1 MLFVLVICFQFIMKQ
16 ITSLTGHSG
25 AKDNNVQDYSVLM
38 NADKYFAELTG
49 ILLGDGSISVY
60 SKINHYRLQITLN
73 SNEIE
78 YAKYVQKLFN
88 ILTGSELTIKIRKN
102 ENALDLLCFKRIVI
116 RKFITS
122 GFITSPKWDRAI
134 IPNQFMNKR
143 LGKYVLRGYF
153 DTDGSL
159 VVTNNNGVMYPRLEM
174 KIMPSP
180 MKNQFI
186 ELLGMYG
193 FKFRVY
199 DIGKGKMRIQMN
211 GKKQLEKWNKEIG
224 FSNIRNIKKLII

>member
-1 MLFVLVICFQFIMKQ
+1 MKQ

-25 AKDNNVQDYSVLM
+25 AKNIYAQDYSSSM
-38 NADKYFAELTG
+38 NADKYSAELAG
-49 ILLGDGSISVY
+49 ILLGDGSISAY
-60 SKINHYRLQITLN
+60 TKINHYRLQITLN

-78 YAKYVQKLFN
+78 YARYIEKLFN
-88 ILTGSELTIKIRKN
+88 IVTKSELTIKIRTK
-102 ENALDLLCFKRIVI
+102 ENALDLLCFKRVVI

-122 GFITSPKWDRAI
+122 GFITSPKWKRAI

-180 MKNQFI
+180 MKKQFLQ
-186 ELLGMYG
+186 LLNMYG
-193 FKFRVY
+193 FRYGVY
-199 DIGKGKMRIQMN
+199 DIGKGKVRIQMN
-211 GKKQLEKWNKEIG
+211 GKGQLEKWENEIG
-224 FSNIRNIKKLII
+224 FSNSKNIKNLII